1 MLKKV
6 NNATLMT
13 TEIAPKATCYCK
25 ATCFGPAS
33 EKANFY
39 RANEQAAKDYGKV
52 SDVQ

>member
-6 NNATLMT
+6 NKATLMT

-25 ATCFGPAS
+25 ATCFGPADQRQ
-33 EKANFY
+33 NFY
-39 RANEQAAKDYGKV
+39 EANRLAAATYGKV